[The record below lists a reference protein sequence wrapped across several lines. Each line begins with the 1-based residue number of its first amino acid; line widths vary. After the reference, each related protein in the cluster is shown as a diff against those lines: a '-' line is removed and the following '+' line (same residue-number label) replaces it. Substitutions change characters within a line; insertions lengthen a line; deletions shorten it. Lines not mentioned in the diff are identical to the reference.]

1 MLCPSGYAWRI
12 FFCLYLLCYVE
23 ILWLIDVNFLLMSFN
38 LHFFSFGQLSFF
50 FYDRITALIL

>member
-1 MLCPSGYAWRI
+1 MPKWVRMED

-38 LHFFSFGQLSFF
+38 LRFFSFGQLSFF

>member
-1 MLCPSGYAWRI
+1 MPKWVRMED